1 MRYSALSIIVD
12 YAKLRETYPYAQV
25 TRNYTY
31 STHNNDGDLLYG
43 IEIFVHQDHR
53 WLGLA

>member
-1 MRYSALSIIVD
+1 MRYSALSVIVD
-12 YAKLRETYPYAQV
+12 YAKLRETYTYAQA
-25 TRNYTY
+25 TGNYTY
-31 STHNNDGDLLYG
+31 STHDNDLLYG